1 MLTRKL
7 TVVYLF
13 LTTTEGN
20 IAEEV
25 MEEFMSAEGK
35 DFMKLKGYSFMAAS
49 KGPGDWGLPGPT
61 VSMTPGQRKQTKHR
75 T

>member
-7 TVVYLF
+7 TLVYLF
-13 LTTTEGN
+13 LTITEGN

-35 DFMKLKGYSFMAAS
+35 DFMKLKGYL
-49 KGPGDWGLPGPT
+49 GLPEKSLGI
-61 VSMTPGQRKQTKHR
+61 GDYLGLL
-75 T
+75 

>member
-1 MLTRKL
+1 MNNFLVLGSSVILTRKL

-35 DFMKLKGYSFMAAS
+35 DFMKLKGYPWLPLKAL
-49 KGPGDWGLPGPT
+49 GIGDYLGLL
-61 VSMTPGQRKQTKHR
+61 
-75 T
+75 

>member
-7 TVVYLF
+7 TLVYLF

-35 DFMKLKGYSFMAAS
+35 DFMKLKGYL
-49 KGPGDWGLPGPT
+49 GLPEKSLGI
-61 VSMTPGQRKQTKHR
+61 SDYLGLL
-75 T
+75 